1 MAPTGCGTEVGTT
14 SEPVPLGPSELGD
27 GTKHGKNPVRT
38 EDDGWMDGWMD
49 ASWVEE
55 HEVSWNDR
63 WKNMNHT
70 PKRTCIYIIHLQS
83 FTSFAR
89 KLGGLESRVQGS

>member
-38 EDDGWMDGWMD
+38 EDDGWMDGWML
-49 ASWVEE
+49 
-55 HEVSWNDR
+55 HG
-63 WKNMNHT
+63 WKSTRFHGMT
-70 PKRTCIYIIHLQS
+70 DGRT
-83 FTSFAR
+83 
-89 KLGGLESRVQGS
+89 